1 MRRLLVVLSSAG
13 VLLVGSAPIAGA
25 AAPYCR
31 SGQAPQFV
39 FGFAALAQ
47 AGAPMGT
54 ALECEH
60 ANPANGDT
68 LQQTSTG
75 LSFYRKSTNTPT
87 FTDGYNH
94 WALTATGLVTWT
106 GTSIDPPATSSSVP
120 IASPVPLAPTSKP
133 GFPRQEAI
141 SAATEQAKHSVPE
154 QEMRDVRIDAATA
167 ELITL
172 EEVNRRLD
180 LQSPNGYGRGQD
192 PHTPMWWVSVRGS
205 FTYAGMA
212 PAGGGRPAVYEASER
227 IVIYDANT
235 GERMGDVI
243 LSSQRL
249 TPVVMPGTGP

>member
-75 LSFYRKSTNTPT
+75 LRPSPCRRRRSRCSRSW
-87 FTDGYNH
+87 H
-94 WALTATGLVTWT
+94 
-106 GTSIDPPATSSSVP
+106 TSS
-120 IASPVPLAPTSKP
+120 
-133 GFPRQEAI
+133 R
-141 SAATEQAKHSVPE
+141 
-154 QEMRDVRIDAATA
+154 
-167 ELITL
+167 
-172 EEVNRRLD
+172 
-180 LQSPNGYGRGQD
+180 
-192 PHTPMWWVSVRGS
+192 
-205 FTYAGMA
+205 
-212 PAGGGRPAVYEASER
+212 
-227 IVIYDANT
+227 
-235 GERMGDVI
+235 
-243 LSSQRL
+243 
-249 TPVVMPGTGP
+249 